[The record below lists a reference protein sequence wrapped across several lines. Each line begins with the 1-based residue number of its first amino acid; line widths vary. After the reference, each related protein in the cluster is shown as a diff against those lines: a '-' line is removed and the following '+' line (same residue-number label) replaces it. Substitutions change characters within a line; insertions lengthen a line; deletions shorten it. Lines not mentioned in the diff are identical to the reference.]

1 MTQIPKKLHYVW
13 IGDSEK
19 PEIFNK
25 CLKSWQEKMPDYE
38 IIEINKENFDLD
50 DYITSYAP
58 GKVVIIVVAIVA
70 FAETKIKTKIT
81 IRHASHAT
89 YCYHENAIKP
99 QRL

>member
-38 IIEINKENFDLD
+38 IIEINKENFGHILR
-50 DYITSYAP
+50 IMSEF
-58 GKVVIIVVAIVA
+58 IIYMKMEEFIL
-70 FAETKIKTKIT
+70 
-81 IRHASHAT
+81 IR
-89 YCYHENAIKP
+89 IWK
-99 QRL
+99 